1 MFRPAATRLLLFAS
15 LLIAAALARAQ
26 EPIVGAQVFLFSPGP
41 VSSTLLAAPS
51 SPSYFWGTSIW
62 YWGNPGDPSSNSIT
76 GLSGQND
83 AIGQTVTS
91 AASIPNQNG
100 LPLVFVASFTKF
112 SDIPPGT
119 GPNPGQGQPGDI
131 PQTFSTTGF
140 VPGNNAPQASALNM
154 VEMNAAVL
162 FGAGN
167 TAQIGFAPAGMSI
180 GSFADYPIR
189 IGVTNVIGAGGG
201 C

>member
-1 MFRPAATRLLLFAS
+1 MTMFRPAATRLLLFAS

-51 SPSYFWGTSIW
+51 SPNYLWDSSIW
-62 YWGNPGDPSSNSIT
+62 YWGNPRDPFSNSIT
-76 GLSGQND
+76 GLSTQGN

-91 AASIPNQNG
+91 SARIPSQDG
-100 LPLVFVASFTKF
+100 LPLVFVTSFTNL
-112 SDIPPGT
+112 SDIPPG
-119 GPNPGQGQPGDI
+119 PGQPGDI
-131 PQTFSTTGF
+131 PHTFSTTGF
-140 VPGNNAPQASALNM
+140 VQGNNAPSASALNT

-180 GSFADYPIR
+180 GSFEDYPIR
-189 IGVTNVIGAGGG
+189 IRVTNVIGAGGG